1 VLILHNFQ
9 YIINSSII
17 KTFLIDPLQHSLNAG
32 APITSKQVDNAGP
45 LPGFTQLFAQ
55 SFYNKYDYACNG
67 TLIDGACA
75 LSGSPESLLSTC
87 NNDPEQC
94 KIMVWYPGGR
104 PDLGPN
110 ITFFK
115 GGKGVIVDTSQSNL
129 NHHGNSY
136 VRLGQGLAVVESGGG
151 SGLSDGAIAG

>member
-1 VLILHNFQ
+1 
-9 YIINSSII
+9 
-17 KTFLIDPLQHSLNAG
+17 
-32 APITSKQVDNAGP
+32 
-45 LPGFTQLFAQ
+45 
-55 SFYNKYDYACNG
+55 
-67 TLIDGACA
+67 
-75 LSGSPESLLSTC
+75 
-87 NNDPEQC
+87 
-94 KIMVWYPGGR
+94 MVWYPGGR